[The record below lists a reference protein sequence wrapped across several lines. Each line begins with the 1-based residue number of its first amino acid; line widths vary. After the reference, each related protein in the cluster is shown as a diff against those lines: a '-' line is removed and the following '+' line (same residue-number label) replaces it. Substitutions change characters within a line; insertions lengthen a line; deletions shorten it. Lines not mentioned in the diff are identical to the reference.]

1 MATVGRAAHF
11 IWQSSH
17 SETILSFSS
26 NDRFFCVFTDHLH
39 VFFFFQ
45 VQMLSQHPV
54 SEMNCMLEP
63 FNDDS
68 CCRMVVVM
76 YQPCFLRHP
85 DVIYVV
91 PQLKFA
97 LGSLNVASQLP
108 ALQNIWP
115 SAWCLV
121 LQTSS
126 DPKSVLRTRCKKS
139 LLLSCPLPS
148 AFLCSL
154 SFLFWKSPSII
165 NLPSNC
171 LRNWKMILFKS
182 AWLAFWFFSVVFLRR
197 KFRVC
202 SFVCKEEFSCRLAST
217 PCVFVP
223 QVVEQCEEQCR
234 TGIKHSAG

>member
-1 MATVGRAAHF
+1 
-11 IWQSSH
+11 
-17 SETILSFSS
+17 
-26 NDRFFCVFTDHLH
+26 
-39 VFFFFQ
+39 
-45 VQMLSQHPV
+45 MLSQHPV
-54 SEMNCMLEP
+54 SEMNYMLEP

-68 CCRMVVVM
+68 WCRMVVVM
-76 YQPCFLRHP
+76 YQPCFFCLP

-97 LGSLNVASQLP
+97 LGSINVASQLP

-121 LQTSS
+121 LPTSL

-154 SFLFWKSPSII
+154 SFLFLKIPIYNKPAQI
-165 NLPSNC
+165 C
-171 LRNWKMILFKS
+171 LTRFLIFLCSLF
-182 AWLAFWFFSVVFLRR
+182 RQ

-217 PCVFVP
+217 PCVSVP